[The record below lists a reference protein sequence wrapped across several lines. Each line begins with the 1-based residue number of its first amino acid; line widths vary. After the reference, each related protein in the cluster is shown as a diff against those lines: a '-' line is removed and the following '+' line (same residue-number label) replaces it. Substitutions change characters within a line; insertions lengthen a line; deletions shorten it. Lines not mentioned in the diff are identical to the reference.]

1 MIISIW
7 RYSHLA
13 LAISSFLFLSLASVT
28 GIFLAFEPVLQKS
41 NDYKANRFDTITLAH
56 AVPVLKEK
64 FEDIHEIEV
73 DDNGY
78 VIIKYSDE
86 KAGDIRVYVC
96 PVTGEVLGTPKP
108 QSPFFQWMTAFHRSL
123 FLHETGRIIMGVTA
137 FFLTLIAVSGI
148 FLVVQR
154 QNGWKHFFSTVEKT
168 GFFQYYH
175 VVFGR
180 LSLFFILVIALT
192 GTYLAI
198 YRFVPPPISIGT
210 KIDEEAIR
218 EEPRRALS
226 AFTAFRQT
234 PLSRLQKLQY
244 PFSDFPEDYYYVQL
258 KDKEFCLNQF
268 TGDVLAEQTYTQ
280 DYQLANFSLRWH
292 TGRSGIL
299 WALILAVTSGYIL
312 FFIYSGFAITLKRKR
327 IRSKNKFNIAEAE
340 IVVLV
345 GSENGNTFRFA
356 DAVYT
361 RLIEHG
367 KKVYITDLD
376 NYAIFPVARQLILM
390 TSTYGQGEPPSNA
403 KKFTEKLKL
412 HPQWQDIQYTVV
424 GFGSRS
430 YPHFCKFAYD
440 IDHLLEEQSWTKKML
455 PVHTINDLSPQDF
468 SEWITAWTNLT
479 GYQML
484 LPREL
489 LTPSIRNLKKL
500 RVVGK
505 TPVNE
510 ENAFTIRLKAQQLKQ
525 TYSGDLLAVYPKNDH
540 RERLYSIGKIDGE
553 ILLCLK
559 LHEHGLGSGFIHGLQ
574 QGDTIKAR
582 LVKNSH
588 FRFPKEARQL
598 IMISNGTGIAPFL
611 GMISENRK
619 KIPIQLYCGFRTQP
633 SFDLYRSF
641 LNEQIDKGT
650 ISHYHLALSRET
662 ELKYVSHHISKN
674 RAEVWQV
681 LKNGGSIMICGSL
694 SMQHDVMRVLEE
706 ICDEHDSDAMTSF
719 LDKGKILIDCY

>member
-13 LAISSFLFLSLASVT
+13 LAISSFLFIAVASVT
-28 GIFLAFEPVLQKS
+28 GVFLAFEPVVQKS
-41 NDYKANRFDTITLAH
+41 NDYKVNGSDSITLAR
-56 AVPVLKEK
+56 AVPVLKER
-64 FEDIHEIEV
+64 FEGIQEIEV

-86 KAGDIRVYVC
+86 KGDNRLAYVS
-96 PVTGEVLGTPKP
+96 PVTGEVLGVPKP
-108 QSPFFQWMTAFHRSL
+108 QLPFFQWMTAFHRSL
-123 FLHETGRIIMGVTA
+123 FLHETGRIIMGITA
-137 FFLTLIAVSGI
+137 LLLTLIAVSGI

-180 LSLFFILVIALT
+180 LSLFFILAIALT

-198 YRFVPPPISIGT
+198 YRYIPPPISIST
-210 KIDEEAIR
+210 KIDEEAIK
-218 EEPRRALS
+218 EEPKKTLS
-226 AFTAFRQT
+226 AFKAFRQT
-234 PLSRLQKLQY
+234 TLSRLQKLQY

-268 TGDVLAEQTYTQ
+268 TGDILAEQSYTKT
-280 DYQLANFSLRWH
+280 YQLANFSLRWH

-299 WALILAVTSGYIL
+299 WALILATTSGYIL

-327 IRSKNKFNIAEAE
+327 TRPKNKFGIAEAE

-345 GSENGNTFRFA
+345 GSENGSTFRFA
-356 DAVYT
+356 EAVYT

-376 NYAIFPVARQLILM
+376 NYTIFPVATQLIVM
-390 TSTYGQGEPPSNA
+390 TSTYGQGKPPSNA
-403 KKFTEKLKL
+403 KKFAEKLKQ

-440 IDHLLEEQSWTKKML
+440 IDHLLEEQSWAKEML
-455 PVHTINDLSPQDF
+455 PVHTVNDLSPQDF
-468 SEWITAWTNLT
+468 SEWITEWTSLT

-489 LTPSIRNLKKL
+489 LTPAIRNLKKL

-525 TYSGDLLAVYPKNDH
+525 IHSGDLLAVYPKNDH

-553 ILLCLK
+553 ILLSVK
-559 LHEHGLGSGFIHGLQ
+559 LHEHGLGSGFIHGLEH
-574 QGDTIKAR
+574 GDTIKAK

-588 FRFPKEARQL
+588 FRFPNEARQL

-611 GMISENRK
+611 GMISENWK
-619 KIPIQLYCGFRTQP
+619 KIPIQLYCGFRTEA
-633 SFDLYRSF
+633 SFDLYRFF
-641 LNEQIDKGT
+641 LNQQIDKGKL
-650 ISHYHLALSRET
+650 SHYHLALSREA
-662 ELKYVSHHISKN
+662 EQKYVSHHISKN
-674 RAEVWQV
+674 RTEVWQV
-681 LKNGGSIMICGSL
+681 LKNGGAIMICGSL
-694 SMQHDVMRVLEE
+694 SMQHDVMKVLKEV
-706 ICDEHDSDAMTSF
+706 CNEHDGDAMTSF
-719 LDKGKILIDCY
+719 LEKGKILIDCY